1 MSYRRNSD
9 GKKARGR
16 NVDAIKIK
24 AKGFPDLFEQVAA
37 IARTA
42 IPKPITFDTCETKED
57 AQARVIAHAQ
67 ELTVQDSCP
76 DCGAGVHTGETGNI
90 VCASPARHQ

>member
-1 MSYRRNSD
+1 M
-9 GKKARGR
+9 KKQLYA
-16 NVDAIKIK
+16 
-24 AKGFPDLFEQVAA
+24 AKGFMSGRTLLDGLFATM
-37 IARTA
+37 RTD
-42 IPKPITFDTCETKED
+42 FSRLSNMSCEEIVKKAQDENSD